1 MQTHRWLYNI
11 GNIYIDDANN
21 NRIQKFVKTTSDQEK
36 SKQCFLPIIN
46 YIIIQR
52 KKIWIISLLFVYT
65 LACEEHK
72 KIFWSSWL
80 AAMINIINFC
90 FSLMKRDQLLDYIW
104 RRKCYLQKKLHI
116 FHRMKFNKSLSSMH
130 GCFIF
135 TLLILISTLTAVL
148 IICLT
153 TKRTSM
159 CIIKSIHYLS
169 FLFLARSNMLFI
181 IWTNCK
187 KKSMN
192 SKSQSRPIVIANSG
206 KDNIMILFQNI
217 NRIFVNET
225 NKFDDIKIF

>member
-80 AAMINIINFC
+80 ADIINFC
-90 FSLMKRDQLLDYIW
+90 FSLMKHDQLFDYIW
-104 RRKCYLQKKLHI
+104 RRKCYLQKKWHI
-116 FHRMKFNKSLSSMH
+116 FHRMKFNKSWSPIH
-130 GCFIF
+130 GC
-135 TLLILISTLTAVL
+135 LVSTLTAVL

-159 CIIKSIHYLS
+159 YKIKSIHYLS

-187 KKSMN
+187 KANELKISTTFN
-192 SKSQSRPIVIANSG
+192 CYSR
-206 KDNIMILFQNI
+206 F
-217 NRIFVNET
+217 
-225 NKFDDIKIF
+225 